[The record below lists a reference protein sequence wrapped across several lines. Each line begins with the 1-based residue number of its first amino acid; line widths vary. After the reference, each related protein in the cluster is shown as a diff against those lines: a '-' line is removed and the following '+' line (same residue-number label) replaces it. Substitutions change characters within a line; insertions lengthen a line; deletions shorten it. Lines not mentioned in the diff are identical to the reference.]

1 MSTQKTV
8 LQAVGLTKVYGSGEA
23 QVIAVD
29 HLSFT
34 IGQGEFVA
42 ITGPSGSGKSTLLHM
57 MGGVEKPTSGNLL
70 VEGTDLARLTVSQS
84 AIFRRRKIGLVYQ
97 NYNLIPV
104 LTVRENILLPLQLDH
119 KKADEKFLL
128 ELVHKLGLQDRLD
141 SLPGQLSGG
150 QQQRVSI
157 GRALITRPAILL
169 ADEPTGNLD
178 SANSAEIMKLFRQS
192 HEEDGQTVV
201 VITHDAAIAAQAQ
214 RVIQIRDGAIFRDE
228 VLRG

>member
-8 LQAVGLTKVYGSGEA
+8 LQAVALTKVYGSGEA

-70 VEGTDLARLTVSQS
+70 VEGTDLARLTVNQS

-141 SLPGQLSGG
+141 SLPNQLSGG